1 MKQTR
6 RKFLANTT
14 ALALSGMP
22 VASQWAINVHMMNDL
37 RKRYL

>member
-22 VASQWAINVHMMNDL
+22 IIAAESG
-37 RKRYL
+37 